1 MLQLTKTDFIQF
13 LNCPQSFW
21 LRKKRP
27 ETYPEGEFSAFLQKL
42 VRDGYA
48 VEDYVRLLF
57 EARADSTDHIFQA
70 EFRHDSGLF
79 ARADV
84 LELRPD
90 GLAHLYEVKSST
102 SVKTD
107 VAHNHIKDAC
117 FQMVVAE
124 RAGQK
129 IDGVSIIHVNSVYV
143 RQGNVIPDQL
153 LTIEDVTVQAGA
165 MQAETEQEM
174 EQAIALLALDEI
186 DQSSCDCRTKSRANH
201 CDAFAHFNADVP
213 EPSIYSL
220 PRLSEKKRGELLDMG
235 ILDLRDVPD
244 DYALSAPQLA
254 VVATVKAG
262 APQIDLG
269 TITGFI
275 GALKYPLYFFDYETY
290 ASAIP
295 MIDGISPY
303 EHLPVQYSLH
313 VLSEDSDLGH
323 FDYLAESAQLPL
335 ELVKKLRRHIGDAG
349 SVVSWHAA
357 FEKTRNK
364 ELAARYPD
372 HADFLLGLNE
382 RMVDL
387 EDLFK
392 TAYVDARFNGY
403 TSIKKVLPVICPELS
418 YSELEV
424 QDGTGAMEAWERLVD
439 PQTSDAEREQIATA
453 LRRYCELD
461 TFAMV
466 EIFRFLLR
474 LIRGSC

>member
-21 LRKKRP
+21 FRKKRP
-27 ETYPEGEFSAFLQKL
+27 EIYPEGEFSAFLQKL

-48 VEDYVRLLF
+48 VEGFVRLLF
-57 EARADSTDHIFQA
+57 EARAGSVHHIFQA
-70 EFRHDSGLF
+70 EFAHDSGVF

-107 VAHNHIKDAC
+107 AAHNHIKDAC

-129 IDGVSIIHVNSVYV
+129 IDGVSIIHVNGNYV
-143 RQGNVIPDQL
+143 RQGHVVPDQL
-153 LTIEDVTVQAGA
+153 LAIEDVTVQARA
-165 MQAETEQEM
+165 MQSETEQEI
-174 EQAIALLALDEI
+174 ERAINLLALDEI
-186 DQSSCDCRTKSRANH
+186 DQSSCDCRAKSRANH
-201 CDAFAHFNADVP
+201 CDAFAHFNVDVP

-235 ILDLRDVPD
+235 ILDLRDVPE
-244 DYALSAPQLA
+244 DYGLSGPQLA
-254 VVATVKAG
+254 VVASLKAG
-262 APQIDLG
+262 APQID
-269 TITGFI
+269 ITAITDFI
-275 GALKYPLYFFDYETY
+275 GVLKYPLYFFDYETY

-295 MIDGISPY
+295 VIDGISPY

-313 VLSEDSDLGH
+313 VLSESGDLTH
-323 FDYLAESAQLPL
+323 FDYLAEKAHLPL
-335 ELVKKLRRHIGDAG
+335 ELVENLRRHIGDTG
-349 SVVSWHAA
+349 NVVSWHAT

-382 RMVDL
+382 RMVDP

-418 YSELEV
+418 YAELDV

-439 PQTSDAEREQIATA
+439 PNTTDAERRQIAIA

-466 EIFRFLLR
+466 EIFRFLQR
-474 LIRGSC
+474 LI